1 MRILIDECLPRKL
14 KHQLAEHDVA
24 TVQEMGWSGVKN
36 GALLSLMKDQF
47 DVFVTIDGNL
57 AYQQNMSAV
66 DIIVI
71 VLKAPN
77 SKLESLRPLMT
88 AVREALKTLKA
99 GEIAYFGNL
108 DELP

>member
-14 KHQLAEHDVA
+14 KPELTDHMVS

-36 GALLSLMKDQF
+36 GKLLRLMVGQF
-47 DVFVTIDGNL
+47 EVFVTIDGNL
-57 AYQQNMSAV
+57 TYQQNLSNV

-71 VLKAPN
+71 VLKAAN
-77 SKLESLRPLMT
+77 SKIESLLPLMP

-99 GEIAYFGNL
+99 GTIARFE
-108 DELP
+108 DTSS